1 MRTSLAFAI
10 LMVSASLAAAAP
22 LNDADCEAVWKLV
35 DVDKKGSINAEQ
47 AKAYVADFVQ
57 ADVDKNGSIDATEF
71 KAACKAGLVKK
82 KYRVRLSCSF
92 AGFAAPLPS
101 MDFERPY
108 TAAVSPCGGNVLPF
122 VSASDPPSDNVTS
135 HSKRCAS
142 AATASRL
149 DGYKRPRSSA
159 LCSRGRVT
167 DSLLVPPDLERRYH
181 ENESEHRQ
189 QDVAWHN
196 TQQPASQICPGDR
209 T

>member
-82 KYRVRLSCSF
+82 KYRVRLSTAEKIDDDRPVAREVRKGDSGSSKRQGRRHNHENHSLVENDC
-92 AGFAAPLPS
+92 
-101 MDFERPY
+101 FESCKAKQPNQQRQAKLSTAKSY
-108 TAAVSPCGGNVLPF
+108 QSAQGANDRTAHEGCDRLTRAAV
-122 VSASDPPSDNVTS
+122 
-135 HSKRCAS
+135 
-142 AATASRL
+142 
-149 DGYKRPRSSA
+149 
-159 LCSRGRVT
+159 
-167 DSLLVPPDLERRYH
+167 DSLRQGSAPDWRIMASVLREVPHAGL
-181 ENESEHRQ
+181 
-189 QDVAWHN
+189 
-196 TQQPASQICPGDR
+196 
-209 T
+209 

>member
-101 MDFERPY
+101 MQSPTER
-108 TAAVSPCGGNVLPF
+108 AAMPC
-122 VSASDPPSDNVTS
+122 
-135 HSKRCAS
+135 S
-142 AATASRL
+142 AARC
-149 DGYKRPRSSA
+149 Y
-159 LCSRGRVT
+159 
-167 DSLLVPPDLERRYH
+167 
-181 ENESEHRQ
+181 
-189 QDVAWHN
+189 
-196 TQQPASQICPGDR
+196 
-209 T
+209 

>member
-82 KYRVRLSCSF
+82 KYRVRLST
-92 AGFAAPLPS
+92 AEKI
-101 MDFERPY
+101 DDDRPV
-108 TAAVSPCGGNVLPF
+108 AREVRKGDSG
-122 VSASDPPSDNVTS
+122 S
-135 HSKRCAS
+135 SKRQSRRHNHETRSLVENDCFESCKAKQPNQQRQAKLS
-142 AATASRL
+142 AATAQGANDRTAHEGCDRL
-149 DGYKRPRSSA
+149 TRA
-159 LCSRGRVT
+159 AV
-167 DSLLVPPDLERRYH
+167 DSLRQGSAPDCRIMASVLREVPHAGLR
-181 ENESEHRQ
+181 
-189 QDVAWHN
+189 
-196 TQQPASQICPGDR
+196 
-209 T
+209 